1 MLEALV
7 GPSRSETYCEFHNW
21 ALTCFDTNSFLGQVR
36 CCLLHGRFVK
46 FICHNSER
54 CLLPQP
60 YISTEQLRGFSG
72 SRKHINF
79 HPPISRHWM
88 FRISRWIK
96 PMRHHATVQWYNNSL
111 QGSLQRSS
119 INPSMQR
126 STATLAG
133 SADELR
139 EFKAHFTRFSDRY
152 QKPVGTSKYRDLVW
166 IRGWLR
172 ERARQTGIDRV

>member
-7 GPSRSETYCEFHNW
+7 GPTRSETHCEFHNW

-60 YISTEQLRGFSG
+60 YISMEQLRGFSG

-88 FRISRWIK
+88 FRIDGLSPCDIMQLYSGTTTSCRDPCK
-96 PMRHHATVQWYNNSL
+96 DRASTHQCN
-111 QGSLQRSS
+111 GSLLPWQVQQTNCASSRRISPASVIDTRS
-119 INPSMQR
+119 PWDLR
-126 STATLAG
+126 SVETWFG
-133 SADELR
+133 SEGG
-139 EFKAHFTRFSDRY
+139 FGKG
-152 QKPVGTSKYRDLVW
+152 P
-166 IRGWLR
+166 
-172 ERARQTGIDRV
+172 ARQG